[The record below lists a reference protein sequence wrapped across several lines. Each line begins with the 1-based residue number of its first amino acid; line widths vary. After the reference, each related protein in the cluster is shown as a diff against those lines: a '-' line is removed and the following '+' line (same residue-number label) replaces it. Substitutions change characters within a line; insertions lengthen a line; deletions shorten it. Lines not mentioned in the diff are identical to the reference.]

1 MSPDYSGEELKT
13 PIRSNTQDLPVN
25 STISQFFNSSTSK
38 SITMLGLHSFIEALK
53 YQGFVDFGYLML
65 FIYFIAMLGV
75 TVYCLLQFHLL
86 HLYQK
91 YHTANPDIKYDSFA
105 VGDQDVPFVT
115 VQLPM
120 YNEMYVAERII
131 DQVCL
136 QDYPKDMF
144 EIHVL
149 DDSTDETKEIVA
161 AKVAHYK
168 NLGFKIEHI
177 HRVNRQGFKAG
188 ALQDA
193 MPRVNGEFIAI
204 FDADFMPRK
213 DFLRTTMKYF
223 ADEKVGIVQTRW
235 EHLNEDYSF
244 ITRLQA
250 LQLNVHFTV
259 EQAGRSYGNLL
270 LQFNGTAGVWRKKV
284 INEAGGWQSDTLT
297 EDLDL
302 SFRAQINGY
311 KIKFLEKF
319 ESPAE
324 LPVDMNG
331 LKGQQFR
338 WNKGGAENAR
348 KLMKL
353 VWGTDK
359 LTYTQKI
366 HASSQLLAN
375 GVFLWVFIAA
385 CASVPLAFL
394 FTELGISTHFL
405 SFSVVGLFS
414 VMGIYYT
421 ANVQA
426 SLKRTMPATFMD
438 KVKFAGLF
446 LSFMPISM
454 GLSLYNAVAVIEG
467 YMGKASAFIR
477 TPKYG
482 IGDKQKKL
490 GKVNYI
496 AKKISWITVFEG
508 IMALVFLSSVIMGIR
523 THNTA
528 FVLFHSM
535 LTVGFGTIFYYS
547 VKHLKTR

>member
-1 MSPDYSGEELKT
+1 
-13 PIRSNTQDLPVN
+13 
-25 STISQFFNSSTSK
+25 
-38 SITMLGLHSFIEALK
+38 MLGIHSLMEALR
-53 YQGFVDFGYLML
+53 YQAFVDFGYLML
-65 FIYFIAMLGV
+65 LIYFVAMLGV

-91 YHTANPDIKYDSFA
+91 YHQQNPDIKYERFELD
-105 VGDQDVPFVT
+105 DPTIPFVT

-131 DQVCL
+131 DQICL
-136 QDYPKDMF
+136 QEYPKDKF

-149 DDSTDETKEIVA
+149 DDSTDETRNLVA
-161 AKVAHYK
+161 AKVEEVRK
-168 NLGFKIEHI
+168 LGFNIQHI
-177 HRVNRQGFKAG
+177 HRVNRQGYKAG

-193 MPRVNGEFIAI
+193 MPFVNGEFIAI
-204 FDADFMPRK
+204 FDADFMPRP

-244 ITRLQA
+244 ITQLQA

-259 EQAGRSYGNLL
+259 EQAGRSYGGLL

-359 LTYTQKI
+359 LSYTQKI

-385 CASVPLAFL
+385 VTSVPLAFA
-394 FTELGISTHFL
+394 FRELGISTHFL
-405 SFSVVGLFS
+405 SFSVIGLFS
-414 VMGIYYT
+414 VIGIYYT
-421 ANVQA
+421 ANVSA
-426 SLKRTMPATFMD
+426 SLKRTMPATWLD
-438 KVKFAGLF
+438 KMKFARLF

-467 YMGKASAFIR
+467 YMGKTSAFIR

-482 IGDKQKKL
+482 IGEGTKKL

-508 IMALVFLSSVIMGIR
+508 IMALVFFTAVVMGIR
-523 THNTA
+523 TNNTA

-535 LTVGFGTIFYYS
+535 LTVGFSTIFYYS
-547 VKHLKTR
+547 VKHLRA

>member
-1 MSPDYSGEELKT
+1 
-13 PIRSNTQDLPVN
+13 
-25 STISQFFNSSTSK
+25 
-38 SITMLGLHSFIEALK
+38 MLGLHSFLEALK
-53 YQGFVDFGYLML
+53 YQMFVDFGYLML
-65 FIYFIAMLGV
+65 AIYSIAMLGV
-75 TVYCLLQFHLL
+75 TIYCLLQFHLL
-86 HLYQK
+86 HLYNK
-91 YHTANPDIKYDSFA
+91 YHKNNPNIKYDAFA
-105 VGDQDVPFVT
+105 IGDRDVPFVT

-136 QDYPKDMF
+136 QEYPKDRF
-144 EIHVL
+144 EIQVL
-149 DDSTDETKEIVA
+149 DDSTDETKELVSKIVE
-161 AKVAHYK
+161 KYK
-168 NLGFKIEHI
+168 AQGFDIVHM

-193 MPRVNGEFIAI
+193 MPAVKGEFIAI
-204 FDADFMPRK
+204 FDADFMPRP
-213 DFLRTTMKYF
+213 DFLRTTMTYF
-223 ADEKVGIVQTRW
+223 QDPKVGIVQTRW

-244 ITRLQA
+244 ITKLQA

-311 KIKFLEKF
+311 KIKYLEKF

-324 LPVDMNG
+324 LPVEMNG

-359 LTYTQKI
+359 LTTTQKI

-385 CASVPLAFL
+385 VASIPLSFAFSH
-394 FTELGISTHFL
+394 LGISTHYL

-421 ANVQA
+421 ANVRA
-426 SLKRTMPATFMD
+426 SLKRLGPVSTWE
-438 KVKFAGLF
+438 KIKFVGLF
-446 LSFMPISM
+446 LSFMPVSM

-482 IGDKQKKL
+482 VQEKNKKVSATKYL
-490 GKVNYI
+490 
-496 AKKISWITVFEG
+496 AKKISWITIFEG
-508 IMALVFLSSVIMGIR
+508 IMALVFLSAAITGIM
-523 THNTA
+523 TKNTA
-528 FVLFHSM
+528 FVLFHTM
-535 LTVGFGTIFYYS
+535 LTVGFSTIFYSS
-547 VKHLKTR
+547 VKHLKAR